1 MVEVVEVVGGVS
13 HGGLRTEDGGLLPLI
28 LPGVSDLRVPAYC
41 KTTPPSAMD
50 HQAQASTC
58 SVSTESVV
66 VVAVVGAVAVAV
78 DTTRI
83 GVSFLLLFFAF
94 PFSFSLKI
102 LKSIEQTTIM
112 VRGLGPCTYSGG

>member
-1 MVEVVEVVGGVS
+1 MAEVVEVVGGVS

-50 HQAQASTC
+50 HQARASTYI
-58 SVSTESVV
+58 VSTESVV
-66 VVAVVGAVAVAV
+66 VVVGAVAVAV